1 METVN
6 QNFFNRL
13 SLNQKILALLVI
25 EVFGFVAV
33 ALVAFTQVYT
43 VGDETKQMSSITIP
57 LIESVNSI
65 DENVYKQSL
74 SVKELFITVSQIV
87 NQDSE
92 KMSFYDKYNQ
102 LLANDT
108 IRTEFLIANQK
119 LKKSIADTE
128 SFIKVVNSEASADI
142 DIISSHQ
149 EKLLSELYEL
159 RKINQIYYRLVVNN
173 LFAEKNIKILTI
185 DMNDLKE
192 ISSTEDLLLLQ
203 ASKVNTEL
211 EEVIFAS
218 KSKITYVE
226 RIALSYIV
234 ITSLIALLFVVTMVL
249 VIVRMNISK
258 PLQLLTD
265 SINRYTPLHKV
276 EEIEDEQ
283 NILLREDELGRMG
296 RSFNR
301 LKKDLWEQGEGLQN
315 AKFDAERANK
325 AKSVFLASASHD
337 LRQPL
342 NAMQMYIAAL
352 QSKVK
357 DKEILRI
364 IEDINSVSISTARL
378 LNALLDVSELE
389 VGAIKPRHEI
399 FSVNNIL
406 ISIFQ
411 SFLPLAKDKELDFR
425 IVPSSL
431 YVRSDP
437 ALLERILGNF
447 MSNAIRY
454 TNKGSVLIGCR
465 KRGDKVSIE
474 VWDTGC
480 GISDDQ
486 MSLIYEDFYQ
496 IENKERD
503 RGKGLGLGLALAK
516 RLADSLEHT
525 IDSKSSLGSGSCFS
539 VSVDLA
545 ENKADKNQSEIF
557 MNIMNLSG
565 INILLVED
573 DIDVLKA
580 TKQLL
585 ESWGCKVKT
594 ARNKDEVMNLIKENP
609 YNNPDIILADNRL
622 PGDSSGIDITYLI
635 QEKLQTSIPCVIMTG
650 DVERNHVQSI
660 IDQGFPVLLKP
671 IQPAKFRAM
680 LSHLIQAKEA

>member
-25 EVFGFVAV
+25 EVFGFIAV

-92 KMSFYDKYNQ
+92 KTSFYDKYNQ

-128 SFIKVVNSEASADI
+128 SFIKVVNSEAKADI

-173 LFAEKNIKILTI
+173 LFAEKNIRILTI

-211 EEVIFAS
+211 EEIIFAS

-315 AKFDAERANK
+315 AKLDAERANK

-465 KRGDKVSIE
+465 RRGDKVAIE

-496 IENKERD
+496 VENKERD

-545 ENKADKNQSEIF
+545 ENKADKNQSETF

-622 PGDSSGIDITYLI
+622 PGNSSGIDITYLI

>member
-1 METVN
+1 MELIK
-6 QNFFNRL
+6 QNLFNRL
-13 SLNQKILALLVI
+13 SLNQKILSLLVI
-25 EVFGFVAV
+25 EFLGFMAV
-33 ALVAFTQVYT
+33 MLVAFSQIYT
-43 VGDETKQMSSITIP
+43 VGNETKQMSSITIP
-57 LIESVNSI
+57 LIESVNTI

-74 SVKELFITVSQIV
+74 SVKELFITVNQIV
-87 NQDSE
+87 NQGSE
-92 KMSFYDKYNQ
+92 EATFYDKFNQ
-102 LLANDT
+102 LLENED
-108 IRTEFLIANQK
+108 IQTEFILSNQN
-119 LKKSIADTE
+119 LKQSIADTE
-128 SFIKVVNSEASADI
+128 SFVKRVSNEGIGDKDIIKVHKET
-142 DIISSHQ
+142 
-149 EKLLSELYEL
+149 LLSELYEL
-159 RKINQIYYRLVVNN
+159 RKVNQMYYQLVVDN
-173 LFAEKNIKILTI
+173 LFAEINLEILTI
-185 DMNDLKE
+185 DITDLDE
-192 ISSTEDLLLLQ
+192 ISATENNLMLQ
-203 ASKVNTEL
+203 ANRVSSEL
-211 EEVIFAS
+211 EEIINAS
-218 KSKITYVE
+218 KAQITYVE
-226 RIALSYIV
+226 RIAISYIV
-234 ITSLIALLFVVTMVL
+234 ITSLIALLFVVSMVL

-283 NILLREDELGRMG
+283 NILSREDELGRMG

-315 AKFDAERANK
+315 AKSDAERANK

-431 YVRSDP
+431 YVESDP

-454 TNKGSVLIGCR
+454 TDKGSVLIGCR
-465 KRGDKVSIE
+465 RKGSEVSIE

-496 IENKERD
+496 VENKERD

-516 RLADSLEHT
+516 RLSDSLDHK
-525 IDSKSSLGSGSCFS
+525 IDSKSSLGRGSCFS
-539 VSVDLA
+539 VRVDLA
-545 ENKADKNQSEIF
+545 ENKADTSQDEIF

-565 INILLVED
+565 INILLIED

-585 ESWGCKVKT
+585 ESWGCNVKT

-609 YNNPDIILADNRL
+609 YKNPDIILADNRL
-622 PGDSSGIDITYLI
+622 PGDASGIDITYLI

-650 DVERNHVQSI
+650 DVERSHVQGI

-680 LSHLIQAKEA
+680 LSHLIQA

>member
-1 METVN
+1 MEVVK
-6 QNFFNRL
+6 QNLFNRL
-13 SLNQKILALLVI
+13 SLNQKILALLVV
-25 EVFGFVAV
+25 EVFGFIAV
-33 ALVAFTQVYT
+33 MLVAFSQIST
-43 VGDETKQMSSITIP
+43 VGNETKQMSSITIP
-57 LIESVNSI
+57 LIESVNTI

-74 SVKELFITVSQIV
+74 SVKELFITVSAIV

-92 KMSFYDKYNQ
+92 KTSYYEKYNQ
-102 LLANDT
+102 LLENDT

-119 LKKSIADTE
+119 LRKSIADTE
-128 SFIKVVNSEASADI
+128 SFIKIVKSEEKADI
-142 DIISSHQ
+142 DIISAHQ

-173 LFAEKNIKILTI
+173 LFAEKNIEILTI
-185 DMNDLKE
+185 DINDLHE
-192 ISSTEDLLLLQ
+192 ISSTEDILLLQ
-203 ASKVNTEL
+203 ARKVNAEL
-211 EEVIFAS
+211 EEIIFAS

-226 RIALSYIV
+226 RIAVSYIV

-609 YNNPDIILADNRL
+609 YDNPDIILADNRL

-635 QEKLQTSIPCVIMTG
+635 QEKLQASIPCVIMTG

-680 LSHLIQAKEA
+680 LSHLIQA

>member
-1 METVN
+1 MEVVK
-6 QNFFNRL
+6 QNLFNRL
-13 SLNQKILALLVI
+13 SLNQKILALLVV
-25 EVFGFVAV
+25 EVFGFIAV
-33 ALVAFTQVYT
+33 MLVAFSQIST
-43 VGDETKQMSSITIP
+43 VGNETKQMSSITIP
-57 LIESVNSI
+57 LIESVNTI

-74 SVKELFITVSQIV
+74 SVKELFITVSAIV

-92 KMSFYDKYNQ
+92 KTSYYEKYNQ
-102 LLANDT
+102 LLENDT
-108 IRTEFLIANQK
+108 IRTDFLIANQK
-119 LKKSIADTE
+119 LRKSIADTE
-128 SFIKVVNSEASADI
+128 AFIKIVHSDEIGDI

-159 RKINQIYYRLVVNN
+159 RKVNQIYYQLVVNN
-173 LFAEKNIKILTI
+173 LFAEKNIDILSI
-185 DMNDLKE
+185 HMNDLNE
-192 ISSTEDLLLLQ
+192 ISSTENLLLAQ
-203 ASKVNTEL
+203 AGKVNSEL
-211 EEVIFAS
+211 EAIIFAS

-226 RIALSYIV
+226 RIANSYIV
-234 ITSLIALLFVVTMVL
+234 ITSLIALLFVISMVL

-276 EEIEDEQ
+276 EEFEDEKV
-283 NILLREDELGRMG
+283 ILAREDELGRMG

-301 LKKDLWEQGEGLQN
+301 LKQDLWEQSEGLQN
-315 AKFDAERANK
+315 AKIDAERANK
-325 AKSVFLASASHD
+325 AKSLFLASASHD

-389 VGAIKPRHEI
+389 VGAIKPRFES
-399 FSVNNIL
+399 FSVNNML

-411 SFLPLAKDKELDFR
+411 SFLPLAKDKGLNFR
-425 IVPSSL
+425 VVPSSL

-465 KRGDKVSIE
+465 KRGDKVVIE

-516 RLADSLEHT
+516 RLSESLEHK
-525 IDSKSSLGSGSCFS
+525 IVSKSTFGSGSCFS
-539 VSVDLA
+539 VLVNIGEKTVD
-545 ENKADKNQSEIF
+545 ENQDESF

-565 INILLVED
+565 ANILLVED
-573 DIDVLKA
+573 DMDVLKA

-609 YNNPDIILADNRL
+609 YDNPDIILADNRL
-622 PGDSSGIDITYLI
+622 PGDASGIDITYLI
-635 QEKLQTSIPCVIMTG
+635 QEKLQASIPCVIMTG

-680 LSHLIQAKEA
+680 LSHLIQA

>member
-1 METVN
+1 
-6 QNFFNRL
+6 
-13 SLNQKILALLVI
+13 
-25 EVFGFVAV
+25 
-33 ALVAFTQVYT
+33 
-43 VGDETKQMSSITIP
+43 
-57 LIESVNSI
+57 
-65 DENVYKQSL
+65 VYKQSI

-87 NQDSE
+87 NQDSDE
-92 KMSFYDKYNQ
+92 ASFYEKFNQ
-102 LLANDT
+102 LLENEDIQT
-108 IRTEFLIANQK
+108 NFLLSNQN
-119 LKKSIADTE
+119 LRKSINDTE
-128 SFIKVVNSEASADI
+128 SFVKRVNEEGI
-142 DIISSHQ
+142 GNRDIILFHK

-159 RKINQIYYRLVVNN
+159 RKVNQMYYQLVVNN
-173 LFAEKNIKILTI
+173 LFAEINLEILTI
-185 DMNDLKE
+185 DISDLDE
-192 ISSTEDLLLLQ
+192 ISNTENSLMLQ
-203 ASKVNTEL
+203 ANRVSSEL
-211 EEVIFAS
+211 EEIINAS
-218 KSKITYVE
+218 KAQITYVE
-226 RIALSYIV
+226 RIAISYIV
-234 ITSLIALLFVVTMVL
+234 ITSLIALLFVVSMVL

-265 SINRYTPLHKV
+265 SINRYSPLHKV

-283 NILLREDELGRMG
+283 NILSREDELGRMG

-301 LKKDLWEQGEGLQN
+301 LKKDLWEQGEGLQT
-315 AKFDAERANK
+315 AKLDAERANK

-389 VGAIKPRHEI
+389 VGAIKPRKEV

-425 IVPSSL
+425 VVPSSL
-431 YVRSDP
+431 YVESDP

-454 TNKGSVLIGCR
+454 TDKGSVLIGCR

-496 IENKERD
+496 VENKERD

-516 RLADSLEHT
+516 RLADSLKHT
-525 IDSKSSLGSGSCFS
+525 IDSKSRLGSGSYFS
-539 VSVDLA
+539 VNVDLA
-545 ENKADKNQSEIF
+545 ENKAEINNDEIL

-594 ARNKDEVMNLIKENP
+594 ARNKDEVMNLIDEDP
-609 YNNPDIILADNRL
+609 YTNPDIILADNRL
-622 PGDSSGIDITYLI
+622 PGDASGIDITYLI

-650 DVERNHVQSI
+650 DVERSHVQSI

-680 LSHLIQAKEA
+680 LSHLIQA

>member
-1 METVN
+1 MEIIK
-6 QNFFNRL
+6 QNLFNRL
-13 SLNQKILALLVI
+13 SLNQKILSLLVI
-25 EVFGFVAV
+25 EFFGFLAV
-33 ALVAFTQVYT
+33 MLVAFSQIYT
-43 VGDETKQMSSITIP
+43 VGNETKQMSSITIP
-57 LIESVNSI
+57 LIESVNTI

-74 SVKELFITVSQIV
+74 SVKELFITVSQII
-87 NQDSE
+87 NQDSNKTSYYE
-92 KMSFYDKYNQ
+92 KYVQ
-102 LLANDT
+102 LLANDA
-108 IRTEFLIANQK
+108 IRTEFLVSNQK

-128 SFIKVVNSEASADI
+128 SFIKRVNIEEIGDI

-159 RKINQIYYRLVVNN
+159 RKINQIYYQLVVDN
-173 LFAEKNIKILTI
+173 LFAEINLEILTI
-185 DMNDLKE
+185 DMSDLDE
-192 ISSTEDLLLLQ
+192 ISATEKNLMLQ
-203 ASKVNTEL
+203 ADRVSGEL
-211 EEVIFAS
+211 EEIIDAS
-218 KSKITYVE
+218 KAQITYVE
-226 RIALSYIV
+226 RIAISYIV
-234 ITSLIALLFVVTMVL
+234 ITSLIALLFVISMVL

-283 NILLREDELGRMG
+283 NILSREDELGRMG

-389 VGAIKPRHEI
+389 VGAIKPRHEV
-399 FSVNNIL
+399 FAVNNIL

-425 IVPSSL
+425 VVPSSL
-431 YVRSDP
+431 HVESDP

-454 TNKGSVLIGCR
+454 TDKGSVLIGCR
-465 KRGDKVSIE
+465 KKGSKVSVE

-496 IENKERD
+496 VENKERD

-516 RLADSLEHT
+516 RLADSLGHT
-525 IDSKSSLGSGSCFS
+525 IDSQSSLGSGSCFS

-545 ENKADKNQSEIF
+545 EDKADKSHDEIF

-565 INILLVED
+565 INILLIED

-594 ARNKDEVMNLIKENP
+594 ARNKDEVMNLINENP
-609 YNNPDIILADNRL
+609 YNDPDIILADNRL
-622 PGDSSGIDITYLI
+622 PGDASGIDITYLI
-635 QEKLQTSIPCVIMTG
+635 QEKLQASIPCVIMTG
-650 DVERNHVQSI
+650 DVERTHVQSI

-680 LSHLIQAKEA
+680 LSHLIQA

>member
-1 METVN
+1 MEVVK
-6 QNFFNRL
+6 QNLFNRL
-13 SLNQKILALLVI
+13 SLNQKILALLVV
-25 EVFGFVAV
+25 EVFGFIAV
-33 ALVAFTQVYT
+33 MLVAFSQIST
-43 VGDETKQMSSITIP
+43 VGNETKLMSSITIP
-57 LIESVNSI
+57 LIESVNTI

-74 SVKELFITVSQIV
+74 SVKELFITVSAIV

-92 KMSFYDKYNQ
+92 KTSYYEKYNQ
-102 LLANDT
+102 LLENDT

-119 LKKSIADTE
+119 LRKSIADTE
-128 SFIKVVNSEASADI
+128 AFIKIVHSDEIGDI

-159 RKINQIYYRLVVNN
+159 RKVNQIYYQLVVNN
-173 LFAEKNIKILTI
+173 LFAEKNIDILSI
-185 DMNDLKE
+185 HMNDLNE
-192 ISSTEDLLLLQ
+192 ISSTENLLLAQ
-203 ASKVNTEL
+203 AGKVNSEL
-211 EEVIFAS
+211 EAIIFAS

-226 RIALSYIV
+226 RIANSYIV
-234 ITSLIALLFVVTMVL
+234 ITSLIALLFVISMVL

-276 EEIEDEQ
+276 EEFEDEKV
-283 NILLREDELGRMG
+283 ILAREDELGRMG

-301 LKKDLWEQGEGLQN
+301 LKQDLWEQSEGLQN
-315 AKFDAERANK
+315 AKIDAERANK
-325 AKSVFLASASHD
+325 AKSLFLASASHD

-389 VGAIKPRHEI
+389 VGAIKPRFES
-399 FSVNNIL
+399 FSVNNML

-411 SFLPLAKDKELDFR
+411 SFLPLAKDKGLNFR
-425 IVPSSL
+425 VVPSSL

-465 KRGDKVSIE
+465 KRGDKVVIE
-474 VWDTGC
+474 IWDTGC

-516 RLADSLEHT
+516 RLSESLEHK
-525 IDSKSSLGSGSCFS
+525 IVSKSTFGSGSCFS
-539 VSVDLA
+539 VLVNIGEKTVD
-545 ENKADKNQSEIF
+545 ENQDESF

-565 INILLVED
+565 ANILLVED
-573 DIDVLKA
+573 DMDVLKA

-609 YNNPDIILADNRL
+609 YDNPDIILADNRL
-622 PGDSSGIDITYLI
+622 PGDASGIDITYLI
-635 QEKLQTSIPCVIMTG
+635 QEKLQVSIPCVIMTG

-680 LSHLIQAKEA
+680 LSHLIQA

>member
-1 METVN
+1 MEIIK

-13 SLNQKILALLVI
+13 SLNQKILSLLII
-25 EVFGFVAV
+25 EILGFTAV
-33 ALVAFTQVYT
+33 MLVAFSQIYK
-43 VGDETKQMSSITIP
+43 VGNETKQMSSITIP
-57 LIESVNSI
+57 LIESVNTI
-65 DENVYKQSL
+65 DENVYKQSI

-87 NQDSE
+87 NQDSDE
-92 KMSFYDKYNQ
+92 ASFYEKFNQ
-102 LLANDT
+102 LLENEDIQT
-108 IRTEFLIANQK
+108 NFLLSNQN
-119 LKKSIADTE
+119 LRKSINDTE
-128 SFIKVVNSEASADI
+128 SFVKRVNEEGI
-142 DIISSHQ
+142 GNRDIILFHK

-159 RKINQIYYRLVVNN
+159 RKVNQMYYQLVVNN
-173 LFAEKNIKILTI
+173 LFAEINLEILTI
-185 DMNDLKE
+185 DISDLDE
-192 ISSTEDLLLLQ
+192 ISNTENSLMLQ
-203 ASKVNTEL
+203 ANRVSSEL
-211 EEVIFAS
+211 EEIINAS
-218 KSKITYVE
+218 KAQITYVE
-226 RIALSYIV
+226 RIAISYIV
-234 ITSLIALLFVVTMVL
+234 ITSLIALLFVVSMVL

-265 SINRYTPLHKV
+265 SINRYSPLHKV

-283 NILLREDELGRMG
+283 NILSREDELGRMG

-301 LKKDLWEQGEGLQN
+301 LKKDLWEQGEGLQT
-315 AKFDAERANK
+315 AKLDAERANK

-389 VGAIKPRHEI
+389 VGAIKPRKEV

-425 IVPSSL
+425 VVPSSL
-431 YVRSDP
+431 YVESDP

-454 TNKGSVLIGCR
+454 TDKGSVLIGCR

-496 IENKERD
+496 VENKERD

-516 RLADSLEHT
+516 RLADSLKHT
-525 IDSKSSLGSGSCFS
+525 IDSKSRLGSGSYFS
-539 VSVDLA
+539 VNVDLA
-545 ENKADKNQSEIF
+545 ENKAEINNDEIL

-594 ARNKDEVMNLIKENP
+594 ARNKDEVMNLIDEDP
-609 YNNPDIILADNRL
+609 YTNPDIILADNRL
-622 PGDSSGIDITYLI
+622 PGDASGIDITYLI

-650 DVERNHVQSI
+650 DVERSHVQGI

-680 LSHLIQAKEA
+680 LSHLIQA

>member
-1 METVN
+1 METAN
-6 QNFFNRL
+6 QILFNKL

-25 EVFGFVAV
+25 EVFGFIAV

-74 SVKELFITVSQIV
+74 SVKELFITVSAIV

-92 KMSFYDKYNQ
+92 KTSYYEKYNQ
-102 LLANDT
+102 LLENDT

-119 LKKSIADTE
+119 LRKSIADTE
-128 SFIKVVNSEASADI
+128 AFIKIVNSDEIGDI

-159 RKINQIYYRLVVNN
+159 RKVNQIYYQLVVNN
-173 LFAEKNIKILTI
+173 LFAEKNIDILSI
-185 DMNDLKE
+185 HMNDLNE
-192 ISSTEDLLLLQ
+192 ISSTENLLLAQ
-203 ASKVNTEL
+203 AGKVNSEL
-211 EEVIFAS
+211 EAIIFAS

-226 RIALSYIV
+226 RIANSYIV
-234 ITSLIALLFVVTMVL
+234 ITSLIALLFVISMVL

-276 EEIEDEQ
+276 EEFEDEKV
-283 NILLREDELGRMG
+283 ILAREDELGRMG

-301 LKKDLWEQGEGLQN
+301 LKQDLWEQSEGLQN
-315 AKFDAERANK
+315 AKIDAERANK
-325 AKSVFLASASHD
+325 AKSLFLASASHD

-389 VGAIKPRHEI
+389 VGAIKPRFES
-399 FSVNNIL
+399 FSVNNML

-411 SFLPLAKDKELDFR
+411 SFLPLAKDKGLNFR
-425 IVPSSL
+425 VVPSSL

-465 KRGDKVSIE
+465 KRGDKVVIE

-516 RLADSLEHT
+516 RLSESLEHK
-525 IDSKSSLGSGSCFS
+525 IVSKSTFGSGSCFS
-539 VSVDLA
+539 VLVNIGEKTVD
-545 ENKADKNQSEIF
+545 ENQDESF

-565 INILLVED
+565 ANILLVED
-573 DIDVLKA
+573 DMDVLKA

-609 YNNPDIILADNRL
+609 YDNPDIILADNRL
-622 PGDSSGIDITYLI
+622 PGDASGIDITYLI
-635 QEKLQTSIPCVIMTG
+635 QEKLQASIPCVIMTG

-680 LSHLIQAKEA
+680 LSHLIQA

>member
-1 METVN
+1 MELIK
-6 QNFFNRL
+6 QNLFNRL
-13 SLNQKILALLVI
+13 SLNQKILSLLVI
-25 EVFGFVAV
+25 EFLGFMAV
-33 ALVAFTQVYT
+33 MLVAFSQIYT
-43 VGDETKQMSSITIP
+43 VGNETKQMSSITIP
-57 LIESVNSI
+57 LIESVNTI

-74 SVKELFITVSQIV
+74 SVKELFITVNQIV
-87 NQDSE
+87 NQGSE
-92 KMSFYDKYNQ
+92 EATFYDKFNQ
-102 LLANDT
+102 LLENED
-108 IRTEFLIANQK
+108 IQTEFILSNQN
-119 LKKSIADTE
+119 LKQSIADTE
-128 SFIKVVNSEASADI
+128 SFVKRVSNEGIGDKDIIKV
-142 DIISSHQ
+142 HK

-159 RKINQIYYRLVVNN
+159 RKVNQMYYQLVVDN
-173 LFAEKNIKILTI
+173 LFAEINLEILTI
-185 DMNDLKE
+185 DITDLDE
-192 ISSTEDLLLLQ
+192 ISATENNLMLQ
-203 ASKVNTEL
+203 ANRVSSEL
-211 EEVIFAS
+211 EEIINAS
-218 KSKITYVE
+218 KAQITYVE
-226 RIALSYIV
+226 RIAISYIV
-234 ITSLIALLFVVTMVL
+234 ITSLIALLFVVSMVL

-283 NILLREDELGRMG
+283 NILSREDELGRMG

-315 AKFDAERANK
+315 AKSDAERANK

-431 YVRSDP
+431 YVESDP

-454 TNKGSVLIGCR
+454 TDKGSVLIGCR
-465 KRGDKVSIE
+465 RKGSEVSIE

-496 IENKERD
+496 VENKERD

-516 RLADSLEHT
+516 RLSDSLDHK
-525 IDSKSSLGSGSCFS
+525 IDSKSSLGRGSCFS
-539 VSVDLA
+539 VRVDLA
-545 ENKADKNQSEIF
+545 ENKADTNQDEIF

-565 INILLVED
+565 INILLIED

-585 ESWGCKVKT
+585 ESWGCNVKT
-594 ARNKDEVMNLIKENP
+594 ARSKDEVMNLIKEDP
-609 YNNPDIILADNRL
+609 YKNPDIILADNRL
-622 PGDSSGIDITYLI
+622 PGDASGIDITYLI

-650 DVERNHVQSI
+650 DVERSHVQGI

-680 LSHLIQAKEA
+680 LSHLIQA

>member
-1 METVN
+1 MELVK
-6 QNFFNRL
+6 QNLFNRL
-13 SLNQKILALLVI
+13 SLNQKILALLVV
-25 EVFGFVAV
+25 EVFGFIAV
-33 ALVAFTQVYT
+33 MLVAFSQIST
-43 VGDETKQMSSITIP
+43 VGNETKQMSSITIP
-57 LIESVNSI
+57 LIESVNTI

-74 SVKELFITVSQIV
+74 SVKELFITVSAIV

-92 KMSFYDKYNQ
+92 KTSYYEKYNQ
-102 LLANDT
+102 LLENDT

-119 LKKSIADTE
+119 LTKSIADTE
-128 SFIKVVNSEASADI
+128 AFIKIVNSEEIGDV

-159 RKINQIYYRLVVNN
+159 RKVNQIYYQLVVNI
-173 LFAEKNIKILTI
+173 LFAEKNIEILSI
-185 DMNDLKE
+185 HMNDLNE
-192 ISSTEDLLLLQ
+192 ISSTENLLLAQ
-203 ASKVNTEL
+203 AGKVSSEL
-211 EEVIFAS
+211 EAIIFAS

-226 RIALSYIV
+226 RIANSYIV
-234 ITSLIALLFVVTMVL
+234 ITSLIALLFVVSMVL

-276 EEIEDEQ
+276 EEFEDEKV
-283 NILLREDELGRMG
+283 ILAREDELGRMG

-301 LKKDLWEQGEGLQN
+301 LKQDLWEQGEGLQN
-315 AKFDAERANK
+315 AKIDAERANK
-325 AKSVFLASASHD
+325 AKSLFLASASHD

-364 IEDINSVSISTARL
+364 IEDINSVSMSTARL

-389 VGAIKPRHEI
+389 VGAIKPRFES
-399 FSVNNIL
+399 FLVNNML

-411 SFLPLAKDKELDFR
+411 SFLPLAKDKGLNFR
-425 IVPSSL
+425 VVPSSL

-465 KRGDKVSIE
+465 KRGEKVVIE

-486 MSLIYEDFYQ
+486 MTLIYEDFYQ

-516 RLADSLEHT
+516 RLAESLEHS
-525 IDSKSSLGSGSCFS
+525 INSKSTLGAGSCFS
-539 VSVDLA
+539 VTVDIA
-545 ENKADKNQSEIF
+545 ENNTENNQEESF

-565 INILLVED
+565 TNILLVED
-573 DIDVLKA
+573 DLDVLKA

-594 ARNKDEVMNLIKENP
+594 ARNKDEVMNFIKENP
-609 YNNPDIILADNRL
+609 YDNPDIILADNRL
-622 PGDSSGIDITYLI
+622 PGDASGIDITYLI
-635 QEKLQTSIPCVIMTG
+635 QEKLQASIPCVIMTG

-680 LSHLIQAKEA
+680 LSHLIKA

>member
-1 METVN
+1 MEVVK
-6 QNFFNRL
+6 QNLFNRL
-13 SLNQKILALLVI
+13 SLNQKILALLVV
-25 EVFGFVAV
+25 EVFGFIAV
-33 ALVAFTQVYT
+33 MLVAFSQIST
-43 VGDETKQMSSITIP
+43 VGNETKQMSSITIP
-57 LIESVNSI
+57 LIESVNTI

-74 SVKELFITVSQIV
+74 SVKELFITVSAIV

-92 KMSFYDKYNQ
+92 KTSYYEKYNQ
-102 LLANDT
+102 LLENDT
-108 IRTEFLIANQK
+108 IRTDFLIANQK
-119 LKKSIADTE
+119 LRKSIADTE
-128 SFIKVVNSEASADI
+128 AFIKIVNSDEIGDI

-159 RKINQIYYRLVVNN
+159 RKVNQIYYQLVVNN
-173 LFAEKNIKILTI
+173 LFAEKNIDILSI
-185 DMNDLKE
+185 HMNDLNE
-192 ISSTEDLLLLQ
+192 ISSTENLLLAQ
-203 ASKVNTEL
+203 AGKVNSEL
-211 EEVIFAS
+211 EAIIFAS

-226 RIALSYIV
+226 RIANSYIV
-234 ITSLIALLFVVTMVL
+234 ITSLIALLFVISMVL

-276 EEIEDEQ
+276 EEFEDEKV
-283 NILLREDELGRMG
+283 ILAREDELGRMG

-301 LKKDLWEQGEGLQN
+301 LKQDLWEQSEGLQN
-315 AKFDAERANK
+315 AKIDAERANK
-325 AKSVFLASASHD
+325 AKSLFLASASHD

-389 VGAIKPRHEI
+389 VGAIKPRFES
-399 FSVNNIL
+399 FSVNNML

-411 SFLPLAKDKELDFR
+411 SFLPLAKDKGLNFR
-425 IVPSSL
+425 VVPSSL

-465 KRGDKVSIE
+465 KRGDKVVIE

-516 RLADSLEHT
+516 RLSESLEHK
-525 IDSKSSLGSGSCFS
+525 IVSKSTFGSGSCFS
-539 VSVDLA
+539 VLVNIGEKTVD
-545 ENKADKNQSEIF
+545 ENQDESF

-565 INILLVED
+565 ANILLVED
-573 DIDVLKA
+573 DMDVLKA

-609 YNNPDIILADNRL
+609 YDNPDIILADNRL
-622 PGDSSGIDITYLI
+622 PGDASGIDITYLI
-635 QEKLQTSIPCVIMTG
+635 QEKLQASIPCVIMTG

-680 LSHLIQAKEA
+680 LSHLIQA

>member
-1 METVN
+1 M
-6 QNFFNRL
+6 
-13 SLNQKILALLVI
+13 
-25 EVFGFVAV
+25 
-33 ALVAFTQVYT
+33 
-43 VGDETKQMSSITIP
+43 
-57 LIESVNSI
+57 
-65 DENVYKQSL
+65 
-74 SVKELFITVSQIV
+74 
-87 NQDSE
+87 
-92 KMSFYDKYNQ
+92 
-102 LLANDT
+102 
-108 IRTEFLIANQK
+108 
-119 LKKSIADTE
+119 
-128 SFIKVVNSEASADI
+128 
-142 DIISSHQ
+142 
-149 EKLLSELYEL
+149 
-159 RKINQIYYRLVVNN
+159 VVNN
-173 LFAEKNIKILTI
+173 LFAEKNIEILTI
-185 DMNDLKE
+185 DINDLHE

-211 EEVIFAS
+211 EEIIFAS
-218 KSKITYVE
+218 KSKITYVG
-226 RIALSYIV
+226 RIAVSYIV

-389 VGAIKPRHEI
+389 VGAIKPRHKI

-465 KRGDKVSIE
+465 KRGDKVSVE

-486 MSLIYEDFYQ
+486 ISLIYDDFYQ
-496 IENKERD
+496 VENKESD
-503 RGKGLGLGLALAK
+503 RGKGLGLGLELAK
-516 RLADSLEHT
+516 RLADSLDHT
-525 IDSKSSLGSGSCFS
+525 INSKSTLGAGSCFS
-539 VSVDLA
+539 VAVDIA
-545 ENKADKNQSEIF
+545 ENKADKNLDDGF

-565 INILLVED
+565 VNVFLVED

-622 PGDSSGIDITYLI
+622 PGDLSGIDITYLI
-635 QEKLQTSIPCVIMTG
+635 QEKLQASIPCVIMTG

-680 LSHLIQAKEA
+680 LSHLIQV

>member
-1 METVN
+1 MEVVK
-6 QNFFNRL
+6 QNLFNRL
-13 SLNQKILALLVI
+13 SLNQKILALLVV
-25 EVFGFVAV
+25 EVFGFIAV
-33 ALVAFTQVYT
+33 MLVAFSQIST
-43 VGDETKQMSSITIP
+43 VGNETKQMSSITIP
-57 LIESVNSI
+57 LIESVNTI

-74 SVKELFITVSQIV
+74 SVKELFITVSAIV

-92 KMSFYDKYNQ
+92 KTSYYEKYNQ
-102 LLANDT
+102 LLENDT

-119 LKKSIADTE
+119 LRKSIADTE
-128 SFIKVVNSEASADI
+128 AFIKIVHSDEIGDI

-159 RKINQIYYRLVVNN
+159 RKVNQIYYQLVVNN
-173 LFAEKNIKILTI
+173 LFAEKNIDILSI
-185 DMNDLKE
+185 HMNDLNE
-192 ISSTEDLLLLQ
+192 ISSTENLLLAQ
-203 ASKVNTEL
+203 AGKVNSEL
-211 EEVIFAS
+211 EAIIFAS

-226 RIALSYIV
+226 RIANSYIV
-234 ITSLIALLFVVTMVL
+234 ITSLIALLFVISMVL

-276 EEIEDEQ
+276 EEFEDEKV
-283 NILLREDELGRMG
+283 ILAREDELGRMG

-301 LKKDLWEQGEGLQN
+301 LKQDLWEQSEGLQN
-315 AKFDAERANK
+315 AKIDAERANK
-325 AKSVFLASASHD
+325 AKSLFLASASHD

-389 VGAIKPRHEI
+389 VGAIKPRFES
-399 FSVNNIL
+399 FSVNNML

-411 SFLPLAKDKELDFR
+411 SFLPLAKDKGLNFR
-425 IVPSSL
+425 VVPSSL

-465 KRGDKVSIE
+465 KRGDKVVIE

-516 RLADSLEHT
+516 RLSESLEHK
-525 IDSKSSLGSGSCFS
+525 IVSKSTFGSGSCFS
-539 VSVDLA
+539 VLVNIGEKTVD
-545 ENKADKNQSEIF
+545 ENQDESF

-565 INILLVED
+565 ANILLVED
-573 DIDVLKA
+573 DMDVLKA

-609 YNNPDIILADNRL
+609 YDNPDIILADNRL
-622 PGDSSGIDITYLI
+622 PGDASGIDITYLI
-635 QEKLQTSIPCVIMTG
+635 QEKLQVSIPCVIMTG

-680 LSHLIQAKEA
+680 LSHLIQA

>member
-1 METVN
+1 MEVVK
-6 QNFFNRL
+6 QNLFNRL
-13 SLNQKILALLVI
+13 SLNQKILALLVV
-25 EVFGFVAV
+25 EVFGFIAV
-33 ALVAFTQVYT
+33 MLVAFSQIST
-43 VGDETKQMSSITIP
+43 VGNETKQMSSITIP
-57 LIESVNSI
+57 LIESVNTI

-74 SVKELFITVSQIV
+74 SVKELFITVSAIV

-92 KMSFYDKYNQ
+92 KTSYYEKYNQ
-102 LLANDT
+102 LLENDT

-119 LKKSIADTE
+119 LRKSIADTE
-128 SFIKVVNSEASADI
+128 AFIKIVNSEEIGDI

-159 RKINQIYYRLVVNN
+159 RKVNQIYYQLVVNN
-173 LFAEKNIKILTI
+173 LFAEKNIEILSI
-185 DMNDLKE
+185 HMNDLNE
-192 ISSTEDLLLLQ
+192 ISSTENLLLAQ
-203 ASKVNTEL
+203 AGKVNSEL
-211 EEVIFAS
+211 EAIIFAS

-226 RIALSYIV
+226 RIANSYIV
-234 ITSLIALLFVVTMVL
+234 ITSLIALLFVISMVL

-276 EEIEDEQ
+276 EEFEDEKV
-283 NILLREDELGRMG
+283 ILAREDELGRMG

-301 LKKDLWEQGEGLQN
+301 LKQDLWEQSEGLQN
-315 AKFDAERANK
+315 AKIDADRANK
-325 AKSVFLASASHD
+325 AKSLFLASASHD

-357 DKEILRI
+357 DKEIMRI

-389 VGAIKPRHEI
+389 VGAIKPRFES
-399 FSVNNIL
+399 FSVNNML

-411 SFLPLAKDKELDFR
+411 SFLPLAKDKGLNFR
-425 IVPSSL
+425 VVPSSL

-465 KRGDKVSIE
+465 KRGDKVVIE

-516 RLADSLEHT
+516 RLAESLEHS
-525 IDSKSSLGSGSCFS
+525 INSKSTLGAGSCFS
-539 VSVDLA
+539 VAVDIA
-545 ENKADKNQSEIF
+545 ENNTENNQDESF

-565 INILLVED
+565 ANILLVED
-573 DIDVLKA
+573 DMDVLKA

-609 YNNPDIILADNRL
+609 YDNPDIILADNRL
-622 PGDSSGIDITYLI
+622 PGDASGIDITYLI
-635 QEKLQTSIPCVIMTG
+635 QEKLQASIPCVIMTG

-680 LSHLIQAKEA
+680 LSHLIQA

>member
-1 METVN
+1 MEVVK
-6 QNFFNRL
+6 QNLFNRL
-13 SLNQKILALLVI
+13 SLNQKILALLVV
-25 EVFGFVAV
+25 EVFGFIAV
-33 ALVAFTQVYT
+33 MLVAFSQIST
-43 VGDETKQMSSITIP
+43 VGNETKLMSSITIP
-57 LIESVNSI
+57 LIESVNTI

-74 SVKELFITVSQIV
+74 SVKELFITVSAIV

-92 KMSFYDKYNQ
+92 KTSYYEKYNQ
-102 LLANDT
+102 LLENDT

-119 LKKSIADTE
+119 LRKSIADTE
-128 SFIKVVNSEASADI
+128 AFIKIVHSDEIGDI

-159 RKINQIYYRLVVNN
+159 RKVNQIYYQLVVNN
-173 LFAEKNIKILTI
+173 LFAEKNIDILSI
-185 DMNDLKE
+185 HMNDLNE
-192 ISSTEDLLLLQ
+192 ISSTENLLLAQ
-203 ASKVNTEL
+203 AGKVNSEL
-211 EEVIFAS
+211 EAIIFAS

-226 RIALSYIV
+226 RIANSYIV
-234 ITSLIALLFVVTMVL
+234 ITSLIALLFVISMVL

-276 EEIEDEQ
+276 EEFEDEKV
-283 NILLREDELGRMG
+283 ILAREDELGRMG

-301 LKKDLWEQGEGLQN
+301 LKQDLWEQSEGLQN
-315 AKFDAERANK
+315 AKIDAERANK
-325 AKSVFLASASHD
+325 AKSLFLASASHD

-389 VGAIKPRHEI
+389 AGAIKPRFES
-399 FSVNNIL
+399 FSVNNML

-411 SFLPLAKDKELDFR
+411 SFLPLAKDKGLNFR
-425 IVPSSL
+425 VVPSSL

-465 KRGDKVSIE
+465 KRGDKVVIE

-516 RLADSLEHT
+516 RLSESLEHK
-525 IDSKSSLGSGSCFS
+525 IVSKSTFGSGSCFS
-539 VSVDLA
+539 VLVNIGEKTVD
-545 ENKADKNQSEIF
+545 ENQDESF

-565 INILLVED
+565 ANILLVED
-573 DIDVLKA
+573 DMDVLKA

-609 YNNPDIILADNRL
+609 YDNPDIILADNRL
-622 PGDSSGIDITYLI
+622 PGDASGIDITYLI
-635 QEKLQTSIPCVIMTG
+635 QEKLQVSIPCVIMTG

-680 LSHLIQAKEA
+680 LSHLIQA

>member
-1 METVN
+1 MEVVK
-6 QNFFNRL
+6 QNLFNRL
-13 SLNQKILALLVI
+13 SLNQKILALLVV
-25 EVFGFVAV
+25 EVFGFIAV
-33 ALVAFTQVYT
+33 MLVAFSQIST
-43 VGDETKQMSSITIP
+43 VGNETKKMSSITIP
-57 LIESVNSI
+57 LIESVNTI

-74 SVKELFITVSQIV
+74 SVKELFITVSAIV

-92 KMSFYDKYNQ
+92 KTSYYEKYNQ
-102 LLANDT
+102 LLENDT

-119 LKKSIADTE
+119 LRKSIADTE
-128 SFIKVVNSEASADI
+128 TFIKIVNSDEIGDI

-159 RKINQIYYRLVVNN
+159 RKVNQIYYQLVVNN
-173 LFAEKNIKILTI
+173 LFAEKNIDILSI
-185 DMNDLKE
+185 HMNDLNE
-192 ISSTEDLLLLQ
+192 ISSTENLLLAQ
-203 ASKVNTEL
+203 AGKVNSEL
-211 EEVIFAS
+211 EAIIFAS

-226 RIALSYIV
+226 RIANSYIV
-234 ITSLIALLFVVTMVL
+234 ITSLIALLFVISMVL

-276 EEIEDEQ
+276 EEFEDEKV
-283 NILLREDELGRMG
+283 ILAREDELGRMG

-301 LKKDLWEQGEGLQN
+301 LKQDLWEQSEGLQN
-315 AKFDAERANK
+315 AKIDAERANK
-325 AKSVFLASASHD
+325 AKSLFLASASHD

-389 VGAIKPRHEI
+389 AGAIKPRFES
-399 FSVNNIL
+399 FSVNNML

-411 SFLPLAKDKELDFR
+411 SFLPLAKDKGLNFR
-425 IVPSSL
+425 VVPSSL

-465 KRGDKVSIE
+465 KRGDKVVIE

-516 RLADSLEHT
+516 RLSESLEHK
-525 IDSKSSLGSGSCFS
+525 IVSKSTFGSGSCFS
-539 VSVDLA
+539 VLVNIGEKTVD
-545 ENKADKNQSEIF
+545 ENQDESF

-565 INILLVED
+565 VNILLVED
-573 DIDVLKA
+573 DMDVLKA

-609 YNNPDIILADNRL
+609 YDNPDIILADNRL
-622 PGDSSGIDITYLI
+622 PGDASGIDITYLI
-635 QEKLQTSIPCVIMTG
+635 QEKLQASIPCVIMTG

-680 LSHLIQAKEA
+680 LSHLIQA

>member
-1 METVN
+1 MEVAK
-6 QNFFNRL
+6 QNLFNRL
-13 SLNQKILALLVI
+13 SLNQKILALLVV
-25 EVFGFVAV
+25 EVFGFIAV
-33 ALVAFTQVYT
+33 MLVAFAQIST
-43 VGDETKQMSSITIP
+43 VGNETKKMSSITIP
-57 LIESVNSI
+57 LIESVNTI

-74 SVKELFITVSQIV
+74 SVKELFITVSAIV

-92 KMSFYDKYNQ
+92 KTSYYEKYNQ
-102 LLANDT
+102 LLENDT

-119 LKKSIADTE
+119 LRKSIADTE
-128 SFIKVVNSEASADI
+128 AFIKIVNSEEIGDI

-159 RKINQIYYRLVVNN
+159 RKVNQIYYQLVVNN
-173 LFAEKNIKILTI
+173 LFAEKNIEILTI
-185 DMNDLKE
+185 HMNDLNE
-192 ISSTEDLLLLQ
+192 ISSTENLLLAQ
-203 ASKVNTEL
+203 AGKVNSEL
-211 EEVIFAS
+211 ESIIFAS

-226 RIALSYIV
+226 RIANSYIV
-234 ITSLIALLFVVTMVL
+234 ITSLIALLFVISMVL

-276 EEIEDEQ
+276 EEFEDEKV
-283 NILLREDELGRMG
+283 ILAREDELGRMG

-301 LKKDLWEQGEGLQN
+301 LKQDLWEQSEGLQN
-315 AKFDAERANK
+315 AKIDAERANK
-325 AKSVFLASASHD
+325 AKSLFLASASHD

-389 VGAIKPRHEI
+389 VGAIKPRFES
-399 FSVNNIL
+399 FSVNNML

-411 SFLPLAKDKELDFR
+411 SFLPLAKDKGLNFR
-425 IVPSSL
+425 VVPSSL

-465 KRGDKVSIE
+465 KRGDKVVIE
-474 VWDTGC
+474 IWDTGC

-516 RLADSLEHT
+516 RLSESLEHK
-525 IDSKSSLGSGSCFS
+525 IVSKSTFGSGSCFS
-539 VSVDLA
+539 VLVNIGEKTVD
-545 ENKADKNQSEIF
+545 ENQDESF

-565 INILLVED
+565 ANILLVED
-573 DIDVLKA
+573 DMDVLKA

-609 YNNPDIILADNRL
+609 YDNPDIILADNRL
-622 PGDSSGIDITYLI
+622 PGDASGIDITYLI
-635 QEKLQTSIPCVIMTG
+635 QEKLQVSIPCVIMTG

-680 LSHLIQAKEA
+680 LSHLIQA

>member
-1 METVN
+1 MEVVK
-6 QNFFNRL
+6 QNLFNRL
-13 SLNQKILALLVI
+13 SLNQKILALLVV
-25 EVFGFVAV
+25 EVFGFIAV
-33 ALVAFTQVYT
+33 MLVAFSQIST
-43 VGDETKQMSSITIP
+43 VGNETKQMSSITIP
-57 LIESVNSI
+57 LIESVNTI

-74 SVKELFITVSQIV
+74 SVKELFITVSAIV

-92 KMSFYDKYNQ
+92 KTSYYEKYNQ
-102 LLANDT
+102 LLENDT
-108 IRTEFLIANQK
+108 IRTDFLIANQK
-119 LKKSIADTE
+119 LRKSIADTE
-128 SFIKVVNSEASADI
+128 AFIKIVHSDEIGDI

-159 RKINQIYYRLVVNN
+159 RKVNQIYYQLVVNN
-173 LFAEKNIKILTI
+173 LFAEKNIDILSI
-185 DMNDLKE
+185 HMNDLNE
-192 ISSTEDLLLLQ
+192 ISSTENLLLAQ
-203 ASKVNTEL
+203 AGKVNSEL
-211 EEVIFAS
+211 EAIIFAS

-226 RIALSYIV
+226 RIANSYIV
-234 ITSLIALLFVVTMVL
+234 ITSLIALLFVISMVL

-276 EEIEDEQ
+276 EEFEDEKV
-283 NILLREDELGRMG
+283 ILAREDELGRMG

-301 LKKDLWEQGEGLQN
+301 LKQDLWEQSEGLQN
-315 AKFDAERANK
+315 AKIDAERANK
-325 AKSVFLASASHD
+325 AKSLFLASASHD

-389 VGAIKPRHEI
+389 VGAIKPRFEN
-399 FSVNNIL
+399 FSVNNML

-411 SFLPLAKDKELDFR
+411 SFLPLAKDKGLNFR
-425 IVPSSL
+425 VVPSSL

-465 KRGDKVSIE
+465 KRGDKVVIE

-480 GISDDQ
+480 GISNDQ

-516 RLADSLEHT
+516 RLAESLEHS
-525 IDSKSSLGSGSCFS
+525 INSKSTLGAGSCFS
-539 VSVDLA
+539 VAVDIA
-545 ENKADKNQSEIF
+545 ENNTENNQDESF

-565 INILLVED
+565 ANILLVED
-573 DIDVLKA
+573 DMDVLRA

-609 YNNPDIILADNRL
+609 YDNPDIILADNRL
-622 PGDSSGIDITYLI
+622 PGDASGIDITYLI
-635 QEKLQTSIPCVIMTG
+635 QEKLQASIPCVIMTG

-680 LSHLIQAKEA
+680 LSHLIQA

>member
-1 METVN
+1 MEIIK

-13 SLNQKILALLVI
+13 SLNQKILSLLVI
-25 EVFGFVAV
+25 EILGFTAV
-33 ALVAFTQVYT
+33 MLVAFSQIYK
-43 VGDETKQMSSITIP
+43 VGNETKQMSSITIP
-57 LIESVNSI
+57 LIESVNTI
-65 DENVYKQSL
+65 DENVYKQSI

-87 NQDSE
+87 NQDSDE
-92 KMSFYDKYNQ
+92 ASFYEKFNQ
-102 LLANDT
+102 LLENEDIQT
-108 IRTEFLIANQK
+108 NFLLSNQN
-119 LKKSIADTE
+119 LRKSINDTE
-128 SFIKVVNSEASADI
+128 SFVKRVNEEGI
-142 DIISSHQ
+142 GNRDIILFHK

-159 RKINQIYYRLVVNN
+159 RKVNQMYYQLVVNN
-173 LFAEKNIKILTI
+173 LFAEINLEILTI
-185 DMNDLKE
+185 DISDLDE
-192 ISSTEDLLLLQ
+192 ISNTENSLMLQ
-203 ASKVNTEL
+203 ANRVSSEL
-211 EEVIFAS
+211 EEIINAS
-218 KSKITYVE
+218 KAQITYVE
-226 RIALSYIV
+226 RIAISYIV
-234 ITSLIALLFVVTMVL
+234 ITSLIALLFVVSMVL

-265 SINRYTPLHKV
+265 SINRYSPLHKV

-283 NILLREDELGRMG
+283 NILSREDELGRMG

-301 LKKDLWEQGEGLQN
+301 LKKDLWEQGEGLQT
-315 AKFDAERANK
+315 AKLDAERANK

-389 VGAIKPRHEI
+389 VGAIKPRKEV

-425 IVPSSL
+425 VVPSSL
-431 YVRSDP
+431 YVESDP

-454 TNKGSVLIGCR
+454 TDKGSVLIGCR

-496 IENKERD
+496 VENKERD

-525 IDSKSSLGSGSCFS
+525 IDSKSRLGSGSYFS
-539 VSVDLA
+539 VNVDLA
-545 ENKADKNQSEIF
+545 ENKAEINNDEIL

-594 ARNKDEVMNLIKENP
+594 ARNKDEVMNLIDEDP
-609 YNNPDIILADNRL
+609 YTNPDIILADNRL
-622 PGDSSGIDITYLI
+622 PGDASGIDITYLI

-650 DVERNHVQSI
+650 DVERSHVQSI

-680 LSHLIQAKEA
+680 LSHLIQA

>member
-1 METVN
+1 MEIAN

-13 SLNQKILALLVI
+13 SLNQKILSLLVI
-25 EVFGFVAV
+25 EVLGFVAV

-57 LIESVNSI
+57 LIESVNAI

-92 KMSFYDKYNQ
+92 KTSFYEKYNQ
-102 LLANDT
+102 LLANDS

-128 SFIKVVNSEASADI
+128 SFIKVVNSEAKADI
-142 DIISSHQ
+142 AIISSHQ

-173 LFAEKNIKILTI
+173 LFAEKNIEILTI
-185 DMNDLKE
+185 DVNDLKE
-192 ISSTEDLLLLQ
+192 ISYTENILLLQ
-203 ASKVNTEL
+203 AGKVNAEL
-211 EEVIFAS
+211 EEIIFAS

-276 EEIEDEQ
+276 EEFEDEK
-283 NILLREDELGRMG
+283 NILSREDELGRMG

-301 LKKDLWEQGEGLQN
+301 LKEDLWEQGEGLQN
-315 AKFDAERANK
+315 AKIDAERANK

-389 VGAIKPRHEI
+389 VGAIKPRFEI

-425 IVPSSL
+425 VVPSSF

-454 TNKGSVLIGCR
+454 TDKGSVLIGCR
-465 KRGDKVSIE
+465 KRGDKVVIE

-516 RLADSLEHT
+516 RLAESLEHT
-525 IDSKSSLGSGSCFS
+525 IDSKSTLGNGSCFS
-539 VSVDLA
+539 VAVDIA
-545 ENKADKNQSEIF
+545 ENKIDDNQAESF

-565 INILLVED
+565 ANILLVED
-573 DIDVLKA
+573 DMDVLKA

-609 YNNPDIILADNRL
+609 YDNPDIILADNRL
-622 PGDSSGIDITYLI
+622 PGDASGIDITYLI
-635 QEKLQTSIPCVIMTG
+635 QEKLQASIPCVIMTG

-680 LSHLIQAKEA
+680 LSHLIQA

>member
-1 METVN
+1 
-6 QNFFNRL
+6 
-13 SLNQKILALLVI
+13 
-25 EVFGFVAV
+25 
-33 ALVAFTQVYT
+33 
-43 VGDETKQMSSITIP
+43 
-57 LIESVNSI
+57 
-65 DENVYKQSL
+65 QSL
-74 SVKELFITVSQIV
+74 SVKELFITVSAIV

-92 KMSFYDKYNQ
+92 KTSYYEKYNQ
-102 LLANDT
+102 LLENDT

-119 LKKSIADTE
+119 LRKSIADTE
-128 SFIKVVNSEASADI
+128 AFIKIVNSEEIGDI

-159 RKINQIYYRLVVNN
+159 RKVNQIYYQLVVNN
-173 LFAEKNIKILTI
+173 LFAEKNIEILTI
-185 DMNDLKE
+185 HMNDLNE
-192 ISSTEDLLLLQ
+192 ISSTENLLLAQ
-203 ASKVNTEL
+203 AGKVNSEL
-211 EEVIFAS
+211 ESIIFAS

-226 RIALSYIV
+226 RIANSYIV
-234 ITSLIALLFVVTMVL
+234 ITSLIALLFVISMVL

-276 EEIEDEQ
+276 EEFEDEKV
-283 NILLREDELGRMG
+283 ILAREDELGRMG

-301 LKKDLWEQGEGLQN
+301 LKQDLWEQSEGLQN
-315 AKFDAERANK
+315 AKIDADRANK
-325 AKSVFLASASHD
+325 AKSLFLASASHD

-389 VGAIKPRHEI
+389 VGAIKPRFES
-399 FSVNNIL
+399 FSVNNML

-411 SFLPLAKDKELDFR
+411 SFLPLAKDKGLNFR
-425 IVPSSL
+425 VVPSSL

-465 KRGDKVSIE
+465 KRGDKVVIE

-516 RLADSLEHT
+516 RLSESLEHK
-525 IDSKSSLGSGSCFS
+525 IVSKSTFGSGSCFS
-539 VSVDLA
+539 VLVNIGEKTVD
-545 ENKADKNQSEIF
+545 ENQDESF

-565 INILLVED
+565 ANILLVED
-573 DIDVLKA
+573 DMDVLKA

-609 YNNPDIILADNRL
+609 YDNPDIILADNRL
-622 PGDSSGIDITYLI
+622 PGDASGIDITYLI
-635 QEKLQTSIPCVIMTG
+635 QEKLQVSIPCVIMTG

-680 LSHLIQAKEA
+680 LSHLIQA

>member
-25 EVFGFVAV
+25 EVFGFIAV

-185 DMNDLKE
+185 DMSDLKE

-211 EEVIFAS
+211 EEIIFAS

>member
-1 METVN
+1 MELVK
-6 QNFFNRL
+6 QNLFNRL
-13 SLNQKILALLVI
+13 SLNQKILALLVV
-25 EVFGFVAV
+25 EVFGFIAV
-33 ALVAFTQVYT
+33 MLVAFSQIST
-43 VGDETKQMSSITIP
+43 VGNETKQMSSITIP
-57 LIESVNSI
+57 LIESVNTI

-74 SVKELFITVSQIV
+74 SVKELFITVSAIV

-92 KMSFYDKYNQ
+92 KTSYYEKYNQ
-102 LLANDT
+102 LLENDT

-119 LKKSIADTE
+119 LTKSIADTE
-128 SFIKVVNSEASADI
+128 AFIKIVNSEEIGDI

-159 RKINQIYYRLVVNN
+159 RKVNQIYYQLVVNN
-173 LFAEKNIKILTI
+173 LFAEKNIEILSI
-185 DMNDLKE
+185 HMNDLNE
-192 ISSTEDLLLLQ
+192 ISSTENLLLAQ
-203 ASKVNTEL
+203 AGKVSSEL
-211 EEVIFAS
+211 EAIIFAS

-226 RIALSYIV
+226 RIANSYIV
-234 ITSLIALLFVVTMVL
+234 ITSLIALLFVVSMVL

-276 EEIEDEQ
+276 EEFEDEKV
-283 NILLREDELGRMG
+283 ILAREDELGRMG

-301 LKKDLWEQGEGLQN
+301 LKQDLWEQGEGLQN
-315 AKFDAERANK
+315 AKIDAERANK
-325 AKSVFLASASHD
+325 AKSLFLASASHD

-389 VGAIKPRHEI
+389 VGAIKPRFES
-399 FSVNNIL
+399 FSVNNML

-411 SFLPLAKDKELDFR
+411 SFLPLAKDKGLNFR
-425 IVPSSL
+425 VVPSSL

-465 KRGDKVSIE
+465 KRGDKVVIE

-516 RLADSLEHT
+516 RLAESLEHS
-525 IDSKSSLGSGSCFS
+525 INSKSTLGAGSCFS
-539 VSVDLA
+539 VTVDIA
-545 ENKADKNQSEIF
+545 ENNTENNQEESF

-565 INILLVED
+565 TNILLVED
-573 DIDVLKA
+573 DMDVLKA

-594 ARNKDEVMNLIKENP
+594 ARNKDEVMNFIKENP
-609 YNNPDIILADNRL
+609 YDNPDIILADNRL
-622 PGDSSGIDITYLI
+622 PGDASGIDITYLI
-635 QEKLQTSIPCVIMTG
+635 QEKLQASIPCVIMTG

-680 LSHLIQAKEA
+680 LSHLIQA

>member
-1 METVN
+1 MELVK
-6 QNFFNRL
+6 QNLFNRL
-13 SLNQKILALLVI
+13 SLNQKILALLVV
-25 EVFGFVAV
+25 EVFGFIAV
-33 ALVAFTQVYT
+33 MLVAFSQIST
-43 VGDETKQMSSITIP
+43 VGNETKQMSSITIP
-57 LIESVNSI
+57 LIESVNTI

-74 SVKELFITVSQIV
+74 SVKELFITVSAIV

-92 KMSFYDKYNQ
+92 KTSYYEKYNQ
-102 LLANDT
+102 LLENDT

-119 LKKSIADTE
+119 LTKSIADTE
-128 SFIKVVNSEASADI
+128 AFIKIVNSEEIGDI
-142 DIISSHQ
+142 DIISAHQ

-159 RKINQIYYRLVVNN
+159 RKVNQIYYQLVVNN
-173 LFAEKNIKILTI
+173 LFAEKNIEILSI
-185 DMNDLKE
+185 HMNDLNE
-192 ISSTEDLLLLQ
+192 ISSTGNLLLAQ
-203 ASKVNTEL
+203 AGKVSSEL
-211 EEVIFAS
+211 EAIIFAS

-226 RIALSYIV
+226 RIANSYIV
-234 ITSLIALLFVVTMVL
+234 ITSLIALLFVVSMVL

-276 EEIEDEQ
+276 EEFEDEKV
-283 NILLREDELGRMG
+283 ILAREDELGRMG

-301 LKKDLWEQGEGLQN
+301 LKQDLWEQGEGLQN
-315 AKFDAERANK
+315 AKIDAERANK
-325 AKSVFLASASHD
+325 AKSLFLASASHD

-364 IEDINSVSISTARL
+364 IEDINSVSMSTARL

-389 VGAIKPRHEI
+389 VGAIKPRFES
-399 FSVNNIL
+399 FSVNNML

-411 SFLPLAKDKELDFR
+411 SFLPLAKDKGLNFR
-425 IVPSSL
+425 VVPSSL

-465 KRGDKVSIE
+465 KRGDKVVIE

-516 RLADSLEHT
+516 RLAESLEHS
-525 IDSKSSLGSGSCFS
+525 INSKSTLGAGSCFS
-539 VSVDLA
+539 VAVDIA
-545 ENKADKNQSEIF
+545 ENNTENNQEESF

-565 INILLVED
+565 TNILLVED
-573 DIDVLKA
+573 DMDVLKA

-594 ARNKDEVMNLIKENP
+594 ARNKDEVMNFIKENP
-609 YNNPDIILADNRL
+609 YDNPDIILADNRL
-622 PGDSSGIDITYLI
+622 PGDASGIDITYLI
-635 QEKLQTSIPCVIMTG
+635 QEKLQASIPCVIMTG

-680 LSHLIQAKEA
+680 LSHLIQA

>member
-1 METVN
+1 MELIK
-6 QNFFNRL
+6 QNLFNRL
-13 SLNQKILALLVI
+13 SLNQKILSLLVI
-25 EVFGFVAV
+25 EFLGFMAV
-33 ALVAFTQVYT
+33 MLVAFSQIYT
-43 VGDETKQMSSITIP
+43 VGNETKQMSSITIP
-57 LIESVNSI
+57 LIESVNTI

-74 SVKELFITVSQIV
+74 SVKELFITVNQIV
-87 NQDSE
+87 NQGSE
-92 KMSFYDKYNQ
+92 EASFYDKFNQ
-102 LLANDT
+102 LLENED
-108 IRTEFLIANQK
+108 IQTEFILSNQN
-119 LKKSIADTE
+119 LKQSIADTE
-128 SFIKVVNSEASADI
+128 SFVKRVSNEGIGDKDIIKV
-142 DIISSHQ
+142 HK

-159 RKINQIYYRLVVNN
+159 RKVNQMYYQLVVDN
-173 LFAEKNIKILTI
+173 LFAEINLEILTI
-185 DMNDLKE
+185 DITDLDE
-192 ISSTEDLLLLQ
+192 ISATENNLMLQ
-203 ASKVNTEL
+203 ANRVSSEL
-211 EEVIFAS
+211 EEIINAS
-218 KSKITYVE
+218 KAQITYVE
-226 RIALSYIV
+226 RIAISYIV
-234 ITSLIALLFVVTMVL
+234 ITSLIALLFVVSMVL

-283 NILLREDELGRMG
+283 NILSREDELGRMG

-315 AKFDAERANK
+315 AKSDAERANK

-431 YVRSDP
+431 YVESDP

-454 TNKGSVLIGCR
+454 TDKGSVLIGCR
-465 KRGDKVSIE
+465 RKGSEVSIE

-496 IENKERD
+496 VENKERD

-516 RLADSLEHT
+516 RLSDSLDHK
-525 IDSKSSLGSGSCFS
+525 IDSKSSLGRGSCFS
-539 VSVDLA
+539 VRVDLA
-545 ENKADKNQSEIF
+545 ENKADTNQDEIF

-565 INILLVED
+565 INILLIED

-585 ESWGCKVKT
+585 ESWGCNVKT
-594 ARNKDEVMNLIKENP
+594 ARNKDEVMNLIKEDP
-609 YNNPDIILADNRL
+609 YKNPDIILADNRL
-622 PGDSSGIDITYLI
+622 PGDASGIDITYLI

-650 DVERNHVQSI
+650 DVERSHVQGI

-680 LSHLIQAKEA
+680 LSHLIQA

>member
-211 EEVIFAS
+211 EEIIFAS

-609 YNNPDIILADNRL
+609 YDNPDIILADNRL
-622 PGDSSGIDITYLI
+622 PGDASGIDITYLI
-635 QEKLQTSIPCVIMTG
+635 QEKLQASIPCVIMTG

>member
-1 METVN
+1 MEVVK
-6 QNFFNRL
+6 QNLFNRL
-13 SLNQKILALLVI
+13 SLNQKILALLVV
-25 EVFGFVAV
+25 EVFGFIAV
-33 ALVAFTQVYT
+33 MLVAFSQIST
-43 VGDETKQMSSITIP
+43 VGNETKLMSSITIP
-57 LIESVNSI
+57 LIESVNTI

-74 SVKELFITVSQIV
+74 SVKELFITVSAIV

-92 KMSFYDKYNQ
+92 KTSYYEKYNQ
-102 LLANDT
+102 LLENDT
-108 IRTEFLIANQK
+108 IRTDFLIANQK
-119 LKKSIADTE
+119 LRKSIADTE
-128 SFIKVVNSEASADI
+128 AFIKIVNSDEIGDI

-159 RKINQIYYRLVVNN
+159 RKVNQIYYQLVVNN
-173 LFAEKNIKILTI
+173 LFAEKNIDILSI
-185 DMNDLKE
+185 HMNDLNE
-192 ISSTEDLLLLQ
+192 ISSTENLLLAQ
-203 ASKVNTEL
+203 AGKVNSEL
-211 EEVIFAS
+211 EAIIFAS

-226 RIALSYIV
+226 RIANSYIV
-234 ITSLIALLFVVTMVL
+234 ITSLIALLFVISMVL

-265 SINRYTPLHKV
+265 SINRYTPLGKV
-276 EEIEDEQ
+276 EEFEDEKV
-283 NILLREDELGRMG
+283 ILAREDELGRMG

-301 LKKDLWEQGEGLQN
+301 LKQDLWEQSEGLQN
-315 AKFDAERANK
+315 AKIDAERANK
-325 AKSVFLASASHD
+325 AKSLFLASASHD

-389 VGAIKPRHEI
+389 AGAIKPRFES
-399 FSVNNIL
+399 FSVNNML

-411 SFLPLAKDKELDFR
+411 SFLPLAKDKGLNFR
-425 IVPSSL
+425 VVPSSL

-465 KRGDKVSIE
+465 KRGDKVVIE

-516 RLADSLEHT
+516 RLSESLEHK
-525 IDSKSSLGSGSCFS
+525 IVSKSTFGSGSCFS
-539 VSVDLA
+539 VLVNIGEKTVD
-545 ENKADKNQSEIF
+545 ENQDESF

-565 INILLVED
+565 ANILLVED
-573 DIDVLKA
+573 DMDVLKA

-609 YNNPDIILADNRL
+609 YDNPDIILADNRL
-622 PGDSSGIDITYLI
+622 PGDASGIDITYLI
-635 QEKLQTSIPCVIMTG
+635 QEKLQASIPCVIMTG

-660 IDQGFPVLLKP
+660 IDKGFPVLLKP

-680 LSHLIQAKEA
+680 LSHLIQA

>member
-1 METVN
+1 
-6 QNFFNRL
+6 L
-13 SLNQKILALLVI
+13 SLNQKILALLVV
-25 EVFGFVAV
+25 EVFGFIAV
-33 ALVAFTQVYT
+33 MLVAFAQIST
-43 VGDETKQMSSITIP
+43 VGNETKKMSSITIP
-57 LIESVNSI
+57 LIESVNTI

-74 SVKELFITVSQIV
+74 SVKELFITVSAIV

-92 KMSFYDKYNQ
+92 KTSYYEKYNQ
-102 LLANDT
+102 LLENDT

-119 LKKSIADTE
+119 LRKSIADTE
-128 SFIKVVNSEASADI
+128 AFIKIVNSEEIGDI

-159 RKINQIYYRLVVNN
+159 RKVNQIYYQLVVNN
-173 LFAEKNIKILTI
+173 LFAEKNIEILSI
-185 DMNDLKE
+185 HMNDLNE
-192 ISSTEDLLLLQ
+192 ISSTENLLLAQ
-203 ASKVNTEL
+203 AGKVNSEL
-211 EEVIFAS
+211 ESIIFAS

-226 RIALSYIV
+226 RIANSYIV
-234 ITSLIALLFVVTMVL
+234 ITSLIALLFVISMVL

-276 EEIEDEQ
+276 EEFEDEKV
-283 NILLREDELGRMG
+283 ILAREDELGRMG

-301 LKKDLWEQGEGLQN
+301 LKQDLWEQSEGLQN
-315 AKFDAERANK
+315 AKIDAERANK
-325 AKSVFLASASHD
+325 AKSLFLASASHD

-389 VGAIKPRHEI
+389 VGAIKPRFES
-399 FSVNNIL
+399 FSVNNML

-411 SFLPLAKDKELDFR
+411 SFLPLAKDKGLNFR
-425 IVPSSL
+425 VVPSSL

-465 KRGDKVSIE
+465 KRGDKVVIE

-516 RLADSLEHT
+516 RLSESLEHK
-525 IDSKSSLGSGSCFS
+525 IVSKSTFGSGSCFS
-539 VSVDLA
+539 VLVNIGEKTVD
-545 ENKADKNQSEIF
+545 ENQDESF

-565 INILLVED
+565 ANILLVED
-573 DIDVLKA
+573 DMDVLKA

-609 YNNPDIILADNRL
+609 YDNPDIILADNRL
-622 PGDSSGIDITYLI
+622 PGDASGIDITYLI
-635 QEKLQTSIPCVIMTG
+635 QEKLQASIPCVIMTG

-680 LSHLIQAKEA
+680 LSHLIQA

>member
-1 METVN
+1 MELIK
-6 QNFFNRL
+6 QNLFNRL
-13 SLNQKILALLVI
+13 SLNQKILSLLVI
-25 EVFGFVAV
+25 EFLGFMAV
-33 ALVAFTQVYT
+33 MLVAFSQIYT
-43 VGDETKQMSSITIP
+43 VGNETKQMSSITIP
-57 LIESVNSI
+57 LIESVNTI

-74 SVKELFITVSQIV
+74 SVKELFITVNQIV
-87 NQDSE
+87 NQGSE
-92 KMSFYDKYNQ
+92 EASFYDKFNQ
-102 LLANDT
+102 LLENED
-108 IRTEFLIANQK
+108 IQTEFILSNQN
-119 LKKSIADTE
+119 LKQSIADTE
-128 SFIKVVNSEASADI
+128 SFVKRVSNEGIGDKDIIKV
-142 DIISSHQ
+142 HK

-159 RKINQIYYRLVVNN
+159 RKVNQMYYQLVVDN
-173 LFAEKNIKILTI
+173 LFAEINLEILTI
-185 DMNDLKE
+185 DITDLDE
-192 ISSTEDLLLLQ
+192 ISATENNLMLQ
-203 ASKVNTEL
+203 ANRVSSEL
-211 EEVIFAS
+211 EEIINAS
-218 KSKITYVE
+218 KAQITYVE
-226 RIALSYIV
+226 RIAISYIV
-234 ITSLIALLFVVTMVL
+234 ITSLIALLFVVSMVL

-283 NILLREDELGRMG
+283 NILSREDELGRMG

-315 AKFDAERANK
+315 AKSDAERANK

-431 YVRSDP
+431 YVESDS

-454 TNKGSVLIGCR
+454 TDKGSVLIGCR
-465 KRGDKVSIE
+465 RKGSEVSIE

-496 IENKERD
+496 VENKERD

-516 RLADSLEHT
+516 RLSDSLDHK
-525 IDSKSSLGSGSCFS
+525 IDSKSSLGRGSCFS
-539 VSVDLA
+539 VRVDLA
-545 ENKADKNQSEIF
+545 ENKADTSQDEIF

-565 INILLVED
+565 INILLIED

-585 ESWGCKVKT
+585 ESWGCNVKT
-594 ARNKDEVMNLIKENP
+594 ARNKDEVMNLIKEDP
-609 YNNPDIILADNRL
+609 YKNPDIILADNRL
-622 PGDSSGIDITYLI
+622 PGDASGIDITYLI

-650 DVERNHVQSI
+650 DVERSHVQGI

-680 LSHLIQAKEA
+680 LSHLIQA

>member
-1 METVN
+1 
-6 QNFFNRL
+6 
-13 SLNQKILALLVI
+13 
-25 EVFGFVAV
+25 
-33 ALVAFTQVYT
+33 
-43 VGDETKQMSSITIP
+43 MSSITIP
-57 LIESVNSI
+57 LIESVNTI
-65 DENVYKQSL
+65 DENVYKQSI

-87 NQDSE
+87 NQDSDE
-92 KMSFYDKYNQ
+92 ASFYEKFNQ
-102 LLANDT
+102 LLENEDIQT
-108 IRTEFLIANQK
+108 NFLLSNQN
-119 LKKSIADTE
+119 LRKSINDTE
-128 SFIKVVNSEASADI
+128 SFVKRVNEEGI
-142 DIISSHQ
+142 GNRDIILFHK

-159 RKINQIYYRLVVNN
+159 RKVNQMYYQLVVNN
-173 LFAEKNIKILTI
+173 LFAEINLEILTI
-185 DMNDLKE
+185 DISDLDE
-192 ISSTEDLLLLQ
+192 ISNTENSLMLQ
-203 ASKVNTEL
+203 ANRVSSEL
-211 EEVIFAS
+211 EEIINAS
-218 KSKITYVE
+218 KAQITYVE
-226 RIALSYIV
+226 RIAISYIV
-234 ITSLIALLFVVTMVL
+234 ITSLIALLFVVSMVL

-265 SINRYTPLHKV
+265 SINRYSPLHKV

-283 NILLREDELGRMG
+283 NILSREDELGRMG

-301 LKKDLWEQGEGLQN
+301 LKKDLWEQGEGLQT
-315 AKFDAERANK
+315 AKLDAERANK

-389 VGAIKPRHEI
+389 VGAIKPRKEV

-425 IVPSSL
+425 VVPSSL
-431 YVRSDP
+431 YVESDP

-454 TNKGSVLIGCR
+454 TDKGSVLIGCR

-496 IENKERD
+496 VENKERD

-516 RLADSLEHT
+516 RLADSLKHT
-525 IDSKSSLGSGSCFS
+525 IDSKSRLGSGSYFS
-539 VSVDLA
+539 VNVDLA
-545 ENKADKNQSEIF
+545 ENKAEINNDEIL

-594 ARNKDEVMNLIKENP
+594 ARNKDEVMNLIDEDP
-609 YNNPDIILADNRL
+609 YTNPDIILADNRL
-622 PGDSSGIDITYLI
+622 PGDASGIDITYLI

-650 DVERNHVQSI
+650 DVERSHVQSI

-680 LSHLIQAKEA
+680 LSHLIQA

>member
-1 METVN
+1 MEEVK
-6 QNFFNRL
+6 QNLFNRL
-13 SLNQKILALLVI
+13 SLNQKILALLVV
-25 EVFGFVAV
+25 EVFGFIAV
-33 ALVAFTQVYT
+33 MLVAFSQIST
-43 VGDETKQMSSITIP
+43 VGNETKQMSSITIP
-57 LIESVNSI
+57 LIESVNTI

-74 SVKELFITVSQIV
+74 SVKELFITVSAIV

-92 KMSFYDKYNQ
+92 KTSYYEKYNQ
-102 LLANDT
+102 LLENDT
-108 IRTEFLIANQK
+108 IRTDFLIANQK
-119 LKKSIADTE
+119 LRKSIADTE
-128 SFIKVVNSEASADI
+128 AFIKIVHSDEIGDI

-159 RKINQIYYRLVVNN
+159 RKVNQIYYQLVVNN
-173 LFAEKNIKILTI
+173 LFAEKNIDILSI
-185 DMNDLKE
+185 HMNDLNE
-192 ISSTEDLLLLQ
+192 ISSTENLLLVQ
-203 ASKVNTEL
+203 AGKVNSEL
-211 EEVIFAS
+211 EAIIFAS

-226 RIALSYIV
+226 RIANSYIV
-234 ITSLIALLFVVTMVL
+234 ITSLIALLFVISMVL

-265 SINRYTPLHKV
+265 SINRYTPLQKV
-276 EEIEDEQ
+276 EEFEDEKV
-283 NILLREDELGRMG
+283 ILAREDELGRMG

-301 LKKDLWEQGEGLQN
+301 LKQDLWEQGEGLQN
-315 AKFDAERANK
+315 AKIDAERANK
-325 AKSVFLASASHD
+325 AKSLFLASASHD

-389 VGAIKPRHEI
+389 VGAIKPRFES
-399 FSVNNIL
+399 FSVNNML

-411 SFLPLAKDKELDFR
+411 SFLPLAKDKGLNFR
-425 IVPSSL
+425 VVPSSL

-465 KRGDKVSIE
+465 KRGDKVVIE

-516 RLADSLEHT
+516 RLSESLEHK
-525 IDSKSSLGSGSCFS
+525 IVSKSTFGSGSCFS
-539 VSVDLA
+539 VLVNIGEKTVD
-545 ENKADKNQSEIF
+545 ENQDESF

-565 INILLVED
+565 ANILLVED
-573 DIDVLKA
+573 DMDVLKA

-609 YNNPDIILADNRL
+609 YDNPDIILADNRL
-622 PGDSSGIDITYLI
+622 PGDASGIDITYLI
-635 QEKLQTSIPCVIMTG
+635 QEKLQASIPCVIMTG

-680 LSHLIQAKEA
+680 LSHLIQA

>member
-1 METVN
+1 MELIK
-6 QNFFNRL
+6 QNLFNRL
-13 SLNQKILALLVI
+13 SLNQKILSLLVI
-25 EVFGFVAV
+25 EFLGFMAV
-33 ALVAFTQVYT
+33 MLVAFSQIYT
-43 VGDETKQMSSITIP
+43 VGNETKQMSSITIP
-57 LIESVNSI
+57 LIESVNTI

-74 SVKELFITVSQIV
+74 SVKELFITVNQIV
-87 NQDSE
+87 NQGSE
-92 KMSFYDKYNQ
+92 EATFYDKFNQ
-102 LLANDT
+102 LLENED
-108 IRTEFLIANQK
+108 IQTEFIISNQN
-119 LKKSIADTE
+119 LKQSIADTE
-128 SFIKVVNSEASADI
+128 SFVKRVSNEGIGDKDIIKV
-142 DIISSHQ
+142 HK

-159 RKINQIYYRLVVNN
+159 RKVNQMYYQLVVDN
-173 LFAEKNIKILTI
+173 LFAEINLEILTI
-185 DMNDLKE
+185 DITDLDE
-192 ISSTEDLLLLQ
+192 ISATENNLMLQ
-203 ASKVNTEL
+203 ANRVSSEL
-211 EEVIFAS
+211 EEIINAS
-218 KSKITYVE
+218 KAQITYVE
-226 RIALSYIV
+226 RIAISYIV
-234 ITSLIALLFVVTMVL
+234 ITSLIALLFVISMVL

-283 NILLREDELGRMG
+283 NILSREDELGRMG

-315 AKFDAERANK
+315 AKSDAERANK

-431 YVRSDP
+431 YVESDP

-454 TNKGSVLIGCR
+454 TDKGSVLIGCR
-465 KRGDKVSIE
+465 RKGSEVSIE

-496 IENKERD
+496 VENKERD

-516 RLADSLEHT
+516 RLSDSLDHK
-525 IDSKSSLGSGSCFS
+525 IDSKSSLGRGSCFS
-539 VSVDLA
+539 VRVDLA
-545 ENKADKNQSEIF
+545 ENKADTNQDEIF
-557 MNIMNLSG
+557 MNIMSLSG
-565 INILLVED
+565 INILLIED

-585 ESWGCKVKT
+585 ESWGCNVKT
-594 ARNKDEVMNLIKENP
+594 ARNKDEVMNLIKEDP
-609 YNNPDIILADNRL
+609 YKNPDIILADNRL
-622 PGDSSGIDITYLI
+622 PGDASGIDITYLI

-650 DVERNHVQSI
+650 DVERSHVQGI

-680 LSHLIQAKEA
+680 LSHLIQA

>member
-1 METVN
+1 MEVAK
-6 QNFFNRL
+6 QNLFNRL
-13 SLNQKILALLVI
+13 SLNQKILALLVV
-25 EVFGFVAV
+25 EVFGFIAV
-33 ALVAFTQVYT
+33 MLVAFAQIST
-43 VGDETKQMSSITIP
+43 VGNETKKMSSITIP
-57 LIESVNSI
+57 LIESVNTI

-74 SVKELFITVSQIV
+74 SVKELFITVSAIV

-92 KMSFYDKYNQ
+92 KTSYYEKYNQ
-102 LLANDT
+102 LLENDT

-119 LKKSIADTE
+119 LRKSIADTE
-128 SFIKVVNSEASADI
+128 AFIKIVNSEEIGDI

-159 RKINQIYYRLVVNN
+159 RKVNQIYYQLVVNN
-173 LFAEKNIKILTI
+173 LFAEKNIEILTI
-185 DMNDLKE
+185 HMNDLNE
-192 ISSTEDLLLLQ
+192 ISSTENLLLAQ
-203 ASKVNTEL
+203 AGKVNSEL
-211 EEVIFAS
+211 ESIIFAS

-226 RIALSYIV
+226 RIANSYIV
-234 ITSLIALLFVVTMVL
+234 ITSLIALLFVISMVL

-276 EEIEDEQ
+276 EEFEDEKV
-283 NILLREDELGRMG
+283 ILAREDELGRMG

-301 LKKDLWEQGEGLQN
+301 LKQDLWEQSEGLQN
-315 AKFDAERANK
+315 AKIDADRANK
-325 AKSVFLASASHD
+325 AKSLFLASASHD

-357 DKEILRI
+357 DKEIMRI

-389 VGAIKPRHEI
+389 VGAIKPRFES
-399 FSVNNIL
+399 FSVNNML

-411 SFLPLAKDKELDFR
+411 SFLPLAKDKGLNFR
-425 IVPSSL
+425 VVPSSL

-465 KRGDKVSIE
+465 KRGDKVVIE

-480 GISDDQ
+480 GISNDQ

-516 RLADSLEHT
+516 RLAESLEHS
-525 IDSKSSLGSGSCFS
+525 INSKSTLGAGSCFS
-539 VSVDLA
+539 VAVDIA
-545 ENKADKNQSEIF
+545 ENNTENNQDESF

-565 INILLVED
+565 ANILLVED
-573 DIDVLKA
+573 DMDVLRA

-609 YNNPDIILADNRL
+609 YDNPDIILADNRL
-622 PGDSSGIDITYLI
+622 PGDASGIDITYLI
-635 QEKLQTSIPCVIMTG
+635 QEKLQASIPCVIMTG

-680 LSHLIQAKEA
+680 LSHLIQA

>member
-1 METVN
+1 MEIIK

-13 SLNQKILALLVI
+13 SLNQKILSLLVI
-25 EVFGFVAV
+25 EILGFTAV
-33 ALVAFTQVYT
+33 MLVAFSQIYK
-43 VGDETKQMSSITIP
+43 VGNETKQMSSITIP
-57 LIESVNSI
+57 LIESVNTI
-65 DENVYKQSL
+65 DENVYKQSI

-87 NQDSE
+87 NQDSDE
-92 KMSFYDKYNQ
+92 ASFYEKFNQ
-102 LLANDT
+102 LLENEDIQT
-108 IRTEFLIANQK
+108 NFLLSNQN
-119 LKKSIADTE
+119 LRKSINDTE
-128 SFIKVVNSEASADI
+128 SFVKRVNEEGI
-142 DIISSHQ
+142 GNRDIILFHK

-159 RKINQIYYRLVVNN
+159 RKVNQMYYQLVVNN
-173 LFAEKNIKILTI
+173 LFAEINLEILTI
-185 DMNDLKE
+185 DISDLDE
-192 ISSTEDLLLLQ
+192 ISNTENSLMLQ
-203 ASKVNTEL
+203 ANRVSSEL
-211 EEVIFAS
+211 EEIINAS
-218 KSKITYVE
+218 KAQITYVE
-226 RIALSYIV
+226 RIAISYIV
-234 ITSLIALLFVVTMVL
+234 ITSLIALLFVVSMVL

-265 SINRYTPLHKV
+265 SINRYSPLHKV

-283 NILLREDELGRMG
+283 NILSREDELGRMG

-301 LKKDLWEQGEGLQN
+301 LKKDLWEQGEGLQT
-315 AKFDAERANK
+315 AKLDAERANK

-389 VGAIKPRHEI
+389 VGAIKPRKEV

-425 IVPSSL
+425 VVPSSL
-431 YVRSDP
+431 YVESDP

-454 TNKGSVLIGCR
+454 TDKGSVLIGCR

-496 IENKERD
+496 VENKERD

-516 RLADSLEHT
+516 RLADSLKHT
-525 IDSKSSLGSGSCFS
+525 IDSKSRLGSGSYFS
-539 VSVDLA
+539 VNVDLA
-545 ENKADKNQSEIF
+545 ENKAEINNDEIL

-594 ARNKDEVMNLIKENP
+594 ARNKDEVMNLINEDP
-609 YNNPDIILADNRL
+609 YTNPDIILADNRL
-622 PGDSSGIDITYLI
+622 PGDASGIDITYLI

-650 DVERNHVQSI
+650 DVERSHVQSI

-680 LSHLIQAKEA
+680 LSHLIQA

>member
-1 METVN
+1 MEVVK
-6 QNFFNRL
+6 QNLFNRL
-13 SLNQKILALLVI
+13 SLNQKILALLVV
-25 EVFGFVAV
+25 EVFGFIAV
-33 ALVAFTQVYT
+33 MLVAFSQIST
-43 VGDETKQMSSITIP
+43 VGNETKQMSSITIP
-57 LIESVNSI
+57 LIESVNTI

-74 SVKELFITVSQIV
+74 SVKELFITVSAIV

-92 KMSFYDKYNQ
+92 KTSYYEKYNQ
-102 LLANDT
+102 LLENDT

-119 LKKSIADTE
+119 LRKSIADTE
-128 SFIKVVNSEASADI
+128 AFIKIVNSEEIGDI

-159 RKINQIYYRLVVNN
+159 RKVNQIYYQLVVNN
-173 LFAEKNIKILTI
+173 LFAEKNIEILTI
-185 DMNDLKE
+185 HMNDLNE
-192 ISSTEDLLLLQ
+192 ISSTENLLLAQ
-203 ASKVNTEL
+203 AGKVNSEL
-211 EEVIFAS
+211 ESIIFAS

-226 RIALSYIV
+226 RIANSYIV
-234 ITSLIALLFVVTMVL
+234 ITSLIALLFVISMVL

-276 EEIEDEQ
+276 EEFEDEKV
-283 NILLREDELGRMG
+283 ILAREDELGRMG

-301 LKKDLWEQGEGLQN
+301 LKQDLWEQSEGLQN
-315 AKFDAERANK
+315 AKIDAERANK
-325 AKSVFLASASHD
+325 AKSLFLASASHD

-389 VGAIKPRHEI
+389 VGAIKPRFES
-399 FSVNNIL
+399 FSVNNML

-411 SFLPLAKDKELDFR
+411 SFLPLAKDKGLNFR
-425 IVPSSL
+425 VVPSSL

-465 KRGDKVSIE
+465 KRGDKVVIE

-516 RLADSLEHT
+516 RLAESLEHS
-525 IDSKSSLGSGSCFS
+525 INSKSTLGAGSCFS
-539 VSVDLA
+539 VAVDIA
-545 ENKADKNQSEIF
+545 ENNTEKNQDESF

-565 INILLVED
+565 ANILLVED
-573 DIDVLKA
+573 DMDVLKA

-609 YNNPDIILADNRL
+609 YDNPDIILADNRL
-622 PGDSSGIDITYLI
+622 PGDASGIDITYLI
-635 QEKLQTSIPCVIMTG
+635 QEKLQASIPCVIMTG

-680 LSHLIQAKEA
+680 LSHLIQA

>member
-1 METVN
+1 MELVK
-6 QNFFNRL
+6 QNLFNRL
-13 SLNQKILALLVI
+13 SLNQKILALLVV
-25 EVFGFVAV
+25 EVFGFIAV
-33 ALVAFTQVYT
+33 MLVAFSQIST
-43 VGDETKQMSSITIP
+43 VGNETKQMSSITIP
-57 LIESVNSI
+57 LIESVNTI

-74 SVKELFITVSQIV
+74 SVKELFITVSAIV

-92 KMSFYDKYNQ
+92 KTSYYEKYNQ
-102 LLANDT
+102 LLENDT

-119 LKKSIADTE
+119 LTKSIADTE
-128 SFIKVVNSEASADI
+128 AFIKIVNSEEIGDV

-159 RKINQIYYRLVVNN
+159 RKVNQIYYQLVVNN
-173 LFAEKNIKILTI
+173 LFAEKNIQILSI
-185 DMNDLKE
+185 HMNDLNE
-192 ISSTEDLLLLQ
+192 ISSTENLLLAQ
-203 ASKVNTEL
+203 AGKVSSEL
-211 EEVIFAS
+211 EAIIFAS

-226 RIALSYIV
+226 RIANSYIV
-234 ITSLIALLFVVTMVL
+234 ITSLIALLFVVSMVL

-276 EEIEDEQ
+276 EEFEDEKV
-283 NILLREDELGRMG
+283 ILAREDELGRMG

-301 LKKDLWEQGEGLQN
+301 LKQDLWEQGEGLQN
-315 AKFDAERANK
+315 AKIDAERANK
-325 AKSVFLASASHD
+325 AKSLFLASASHD

-364 IEDINSVSISTARL
+364 IEDINSVSMSTARL

-389 VGAIKPRHEI
+389 VGAIKPRFES
-399 FSVNNIL
+399 FSVNNML

-411 SFLPLAKDKELDFR
+411 SFLPLAKDKGLNFR
-425 IVPSSL
+425 VVPSSL

-465 KRGDKVSIE
+465 KRGDKVVIE

-516 RLADSLEHT
+516 RLAESLEHS
-525 IDSKSSLGSGSCFS
+525 INSKSTLGAGSCFS
-539 VSVDLA
+539 VTVDIA
-545 ENKADKNQSEIF
+545 ENNTENNQEESF

-565 INILLVED
+565 TNILLVED
-573 DIDVLKA
+573 DMDVLKA

-594 ARNKDEVMNLIKENP
+594 ARNKDEVMNFIKENP
-609 YNNPDIILADNRL
+609 YDNPDIILADNRL
-622 PGDSSGIDITYLI
+622 PGDASGIDITYLI
-635 QEKLQTSIPCVIMTG
+635 QEKLQASIPCVIMTG

-680 LSHLIQAKEA
+680 LSHLIQA

>member
-1 METVN
+1 MEVVK
-6 QNFFNRL
+6 QNLFNRL
-13 SLNQKILALLVI
+13 SLNQKILALLVV
-25 EVFGFVAV
+25 EVFGFIAV
-33 ALVAFTQVYT
+33 MLVAFSQIST
-43 VGDETKQMSSITIP
+43 VGNETKLMSSITIP
-57 LIESVNSI
+57 LIESVNTI

-74 SVKELFITVSQIV
+74 SVKELFITVSAIV

-92 KMSFYDKYNQ
+92 KTSYYEKYNQ
-102 LLANDT
+102 LLENDT

-119 LKKSIADTE
+119 LRKSIADTE
-128 SFIKVVNSEASADI
+128 AFIKIVHSDEIGDI

-159 RKINQIYYRLVVNN
+159 RKVNQIYYQLVVNN
-173 LFAEKNIKILTI
+173 LFAEKNIDILSI
-185 DMNDLKE
+185 HMNDLNE
-192 ISSTEDLLLLQ
+192 ISSTENLLLAQ
-203 ASKVNTEL
+203 AGKVNSEL
-211 EEVIFAS
+211 EAIIFAS

-226 RIALSYIV
+226 RIANSYIV
-234 ITSLIALLFVVTMVL
+234 ITSLIALLFVISMVL

-265 SINRYTPLHKV
+265 SINRYTPLQKV
-276 EEIEDEQ
+276 EEFEDEKV
-283 NILLREDELGRMG
+283 ILAREDELGRMG

-301 LKKDLWEQGEGLQN
+301 LKQDLWEQSEGLQN
-315 AKFDAERANK
+315 AKIDAERANK
-325 AKSVFLASASHD
+325 AKSLFLASASHD

-389 VGAIKPRHEI
+389 VGAIKPRFES
-399 FSVNNIL
+399 FSVNNML

-411 SFLPLAKDKELDFR
+411 SFLPLAKDKGLNFR
-425 IVPSSL
+425 VVPSSL

-465 KRGDKVSIE
+465 KRGDKVVIE

-516 RLADSLEHT
+516 RLSESLEHK
-525 IDSKSSLGSGSCFS
+525 IVSKSTFGSGSCFS
-539 VSVDLA
+539 VLVNIGEKTVD
-545 ENKADKNQSEIF
+545 ENQDESF

-565 INILLVED
+565 ANILLVED
-573 DIDVLKA
+573 DMDVLKA

-609 YNNPDIILADNRL
+609 YDNPDIILADNRL
-622 PGDSSGIDITYLI
+622 PGDASGIDITYLI
-635 QEKLQTSIPCVIMTG
+635 QEKLQASIPCVIMTG

-680 LSHLIQAKEA
+680 LSHLIQA